1 MVKALKEAQETYQTQ
16 NDRNVGDLA
25 DEMSQ
30 LKEIQQ
36 DIQQALSLVDSTK
49 SAVEG
54 QQQLMS
60 AFQKKIDELRQQ

>member
-25 DEMSQ
+25 DEMAQ